1 MTLFLN
7 VRYFPSGL
15 DDFLN
20 SCFSFPRRNFYAQQ
34 SKTNVM
40 KVSPRSPP
48 QSATADYLRGSE
60 LQAVHPRYHLL
71 FIHLTILAWGFIAA

>member
-1 MTLFLN
+1 
-7 VRYFPSGL
+7 
-15 DDFLN
+15 
-20 SCFSFPRRNFYAQQ
+20 
-34 SKTNVM
+34 M

-71 FIHLTILAWGFIAA
+71 FIHLTILAWGFTAESISHTTKNCLY